1 MATLGYIGEKLD
13 LLVRQGATL
22 GPFAV
27 TLTNPDNTPVNLT
40 GATLRAHLRKKA
52 LDAVKVAQFDVT
64 ITDAAAGKFEFGMI
78 DEATAAIPAG
88 ETLKDAASVYVWDM
102 ELEDASGRVLPLY
115 YGDCKVFRE
124 VTRG

>member
-52 LDAVKVAQFDVT
+52 LDT
-64 ITDAAAGKFEFGMI
+64 GMVNQNGRYI
-78 DEATAAIPAG
+78 Y
-88 ETLKDAASVYVWDM
+88 TLGHTRA
-102 ELEDASGRVLPLY
+102 EL
-115 YGDCKVFRE
+115 
-124 VTRG
+124 TRGLMI

>member
-1 MATLGYIGEKLD
+1 MPTLGSIGEKVD
-13 LLVRQGATL
+13 LLVKQGSTL

-27 TLTNPDNTPVNLT
+27 TLANPDQTPVNLT
-40 GATLRAHLRKKA
+40 GATVRAHLRKKA
-52 LDAVKVAQFDVT
+52 LDQVKVAEFDVT
-64 ITDAAAGKFEFGMI
+64 IIDATAGKFQFGMT

-124 VTRG
+124 VTRV